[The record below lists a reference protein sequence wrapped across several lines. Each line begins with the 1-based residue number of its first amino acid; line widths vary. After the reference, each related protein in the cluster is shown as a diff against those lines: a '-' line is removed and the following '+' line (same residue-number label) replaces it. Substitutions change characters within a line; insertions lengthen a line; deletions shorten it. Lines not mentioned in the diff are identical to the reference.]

1 MDYQIKNNNLTVTIS
16 NQGAEVQSVKANKS
30 GREFI
35 WQADPQVWGRHAP
48 VLFPIVGRLKD
59 DQYQYQGKTYHLG
72 QHGFARDSVFE
83 VEEETATAITFVL
96 RSNEKTLEN
105 YPFNFELKVRYTL
118 EENSLAEEFFVK
130 NLDNKTM
137 IFGIGG
143 HPGFN
148 LPTNDQVNKED
159 YYFKFSPD
167 SARVKIPLK
176 APLLDWSNK
185 TKVATDQLFKIS
197 NLMFKDDAWV
207 FELKDRNKVSL
218 ASNKNNYQVTVAMDK
233 APYVGLWSQYPKTAD
248 YACIEPW
255 WGIADTLDASGI
267 LEEKKGMNHLP
278 AGDTWQNGFT
288 MTFHDVD

>member
-16 NQGAEVQSVKANKS
+16 NQGAEVQSVKDSNS

-35 WQADPQVWGRHAP
+35 WQADPEVWGRHAP

-59 DQYQYQGKTYHLG
+59 DQYKYQGKTYHLG

-83 VEEETATAITFVL
+83 VENQEDRTITFL
-96 RSNEKTLEN
+96 LKANEKTLIN
-105 YPFNFELKVRYTL
+105 YPFNFELKVKYTL
-118 EENSLAEEFFVK
+118 EENSLREEFIVK
-130 NLDNKTM
+130 NLDDKTM

-148 LPTNDQVNKED
+148 LPTNEQISKED

-167 SARVKIPLK
+167 DERVKIPLK
-176 APLLDWSNK
+176 APLLDWSHK
-185 TKVATDQLFKIS
+185 SKVATDQLFKLS
-197 NLMFKDDAWV
+197 DLMFKDDAWV
-207 FELKDRNKVSL
+207 FELKNRNQVTL
-218 ASNKNNYQVTVAMDK
+218 ASDKNKYQIIVTMED

-255 WGIADTLDASGI
+255 WGIADTLDASGK
-267 LEEKKGMNHLP
+267 LEEKKGMNQLP
-278 AGDTWQNGFT
+278 AGQIWQSGFT
-288 MTFHDVD
+288 ITFHDVN